1 MFTYYGMRGTGKPI
15 MMPQQQYAVRDRVNS
30 LAGTGVEQ
38 GFRDRQ
44 SDPSGNLSPT
54 EQAGTTASRPKVLP
68 SAPDMPNLLSTTPN
82 INGLATLPNFPSPS
96 PSIPAPPPQNNM
108 RSRLNSIASFQPDA
122 KTPMFLPKNTGRP
135 MQYNELPERE
145 EARLGLTID
154 EPESPQRRTALED
167 VERRPSQ
174 VDLLRQYKEQMGQL
188 QDPYAVAKDELAKRG
203 TGAKI
208 LDAVLGSLSGLG
220 QGGVLGAIGG
230 GIGGYR
236 GLPRE
241 QAIMDKVNKQN
252 ALKRQG
258 IMDRYGID
266 KAILDQTNVE
276 EDDYQKRRDLAF
288 KQDKEYS
295 DQQQVERQNQRQAAL
310 DELKIQADA
319 DKAAVERGQLTVN
332 QYNARRQ
339 MLEFKLRR
347 LKELYPGQVLKEGD
361 SDLGVEP
368 GFRVPDRPS
377 DRPGI
382 AYTPRPDA
390 QGNIYQYDPK
400 NPNSAP
406 KVINTGQTPNNAQQE
421 KDWERQAETEA
432 IESIQRDYPDNV
444 RPNPKLSKEDWD
456 YVNQLKKDNPTTWGR
471 ILKETYGVTPEDLY
485 VGIDKNEITLRKNKA
500 YERLRNQGKAAPSS
514 SAPTVKAGRSY
525 TSTDIQKYQ
534 ENRSNPK
541 YRQAFINKFG
551 VDPETLVGK

>member
-1 MFTYYGMRGTGKPI
+1 
-15 MMPQQQYAVRDRVNS
+15 MPEQQYAVRDRINS
-30 LAGTGVEQ
+30 LAGTGIEQ

-68 SAPDMPNLLSTTPN
+68 AAPNMPNLLSTTPN
-82 INGLATLPNFPSPS
+82 INGLATLPNPPLPVPS
-96 PSIPAPPPQNNM
+96 PPPQNNL
-108 RSRLNSIASFQPDA
+108 RSRLNSIAGFLPNA
-122 KTPMFLPKNTGRP
+122 RTPMFLPKNTVQT

-208 LDAVLGSLSGLG
+208 LDAVLGGLSGLG
-220 QGGVLGAIGG
+220 QGGLLGAIGG
-230 GIGGYR
+230 GIGGYK
-236 GLPRE
+236 GVPRE
-241 QAIMDKVNKQN
+241 QAIMDRVNKQN
-252 ALKRQG
+252 TLKRQG

-266 KAILDQTNVE
+266 KAILDQTNTE
-276 EDDYQKRRDLAF
+276 EDDYQKRRDLAY
-288 KQDKEYS
+288 KQDKEYN
-295 DQQQVERQNQRQAAL
+295 DQEQLRVQNERQAKL
-310 DELKIQADA
+310 DELKAQADA
-319 DKAAVERGQLTVN
+319 DKAAVDRRQLSVN
-332 QYNARRQ
+332 EYNARRQ
-339 MLEFKLRR
+339 MLEFKLQR
-347 LKELYPGQVLKEGD
+347 LKELYPGQILKEGD
-361 SDLGVEP
+361 SDLGVEA

-400 NPNSAP
+400 NPDSAP
-406 KVINTGQTPNNAQQE
+406 KIINTGQTPNNAQQE

-432 IESIQRDYPDNV
+432 IESMNKDFPGSRMRNPDIRPEDWAQIEQIQRDNPNV
-444 RPNPKLSKEDWD
+444 WGAIIQKTLGYSPK
-456 YVNQLKKDNPTTWGR
+456 
-471 ILKETYGVTPEDLY
+471 DLY
-485 VGIDKNEITLRKNKA
+485 RGVDPKEFTLRKNKA
-500 YERLRNQGKAAPSS
+500 YDRLKNQGKAAPAST
-514 SAPTVKAGRSY
+514 APTVKAGRSY